1 MRRGYFPKRLTL
13 AWLRQTYRSGELTP
27 EELMKE
33 IIARAR
39 ESREKNIW
47 ITEPS
52 EERIFPYLEHLRK
65 SDFVSK
71 PLWGVPFA
79 IKDCLDLQGV
89 PTTAACPAFSFCPG
103 ESAETVRRLLEA
115 GAIPVGK
122 TNMDQFA
129 TGLVGTRSPY
139 GEVHNA
145 YREELISGGSSSGSA
160 VAVALG
166 QSVFSLGTDTAGS
179 GRVPAALNNLVG
191 YKPAV
196 GAWPSKGMVPA
207 CASLDCVAVF
217 ANNTADALEISRVL
231 RGKCDGDCRSRELPY
246 QENQRPKTLCVP
258 HEMPEFFGDYGPAY
272 RKAWE
277 KALDS
282 IRQLGLP
289 IQEIDISMFQEAAK
303 ILYDGPYIA
312 ERWSA
317 LGSFVEEHPQEI
329 FPVTRKI
336 LESGKGTRYSAAMLF
351 ATLAQLEEYKLET
364 EKLLKDAVLIM
375 PTTGGTFTREQVDA
389 DPISTNSKMGLYTNH
404 CNLLDLCAVA
414 LPSGFAAEDLPFGI
428 TAFALSANEGMF
440 SWLAPRYEK
449 LWQDTIELAVCG
461 LHMRG
466 FPLEHQ
472 LTEAGGSFLRRAITA
487 PCYRL
492 YSLSGS
498 VVRPGLVRTLSGG
511 ASIEVEVW
519 RVPKACLGDLLAQT
533 ASPLGFGTIEL
544 ADGERTMGFLCEAF
558 AAENAEDITN
568 FGGWR
573 MYQKQASEK

>member
-1 MRRGYFPKRLTL
+1 MRRSYFPKRFTL
-13 AWLRQTYRSGELTP
+13 DWLRQAYRSGGLTP
-27 EELMKE
+27 EELMRE
-33 IIARAR
+33 IITRAR
-39 ESREKNIW
+39 ESSEKNIW

-52 EERIFPYLEHLRK
+52 EEFIAPYLKQLRK
-65 SDFVSK
+65 PDFAEK
-71 PLWGVPFA
+71 PLWGIPFA

-89 PTTAACPAFSFCPG
+89 PTTAACPEFSYRPE
-103 ESAETVRRLLEA
+103 ESAETVRRLLAA
-115 GAIPVGK
+115 GAVPVGK

-217 ANNTADALEISRVL
+217 ANNAADALEISRLL
-231 RGKCDGDCRSRELPY
+231 RGECDEDCRSREIPY
-246 QENQRPKTLCVP
+246 QENQCPRVLCVP
-258 HEMPEFFGDYGPAY
+258 RELPEFFGDYGQAY

-277 KALDS
+277 KVLHS

-289 IQEIDISMFQEAAK
+289 IEEIDTSLFQKAAK

-317 LGSFVEEHPQEI
+317 LGDFVQEQPQAI

-336 LESGKGTRYSAAMLF
+336 LESGKGERYSAAMLF
-351 ATLAQLEEYKLET
+351 STLARLEEYKLET
-364 EKLLKDAVLIM
+364 RKLLKDAVLIL
-375 PTTGGTFTREQVDA
+375 PTIGGTFTRVQVDA
-389 DPISTNSKMGLYTNH
+389 DPIGANSKLGLYTNH
-404 CNLLDLCAVA
+404 CNLLNLCAAA
-414 LPSGFAAEDLPFGI
+414 LPSGFAADGLPFGI
-428 TAFALSANEGMF
+428 TAFALSTNEGMLG
-440 SWLAPRYEK
+440 WLAPRYEE
-449 LWQDTIELAVCG
+449 LWQETVEFAVCG

-466 FPLEHQ
+466 FPLEYQ
-472 LTEAGGSFLRRAITA
+472 LTEAGGSFLRQAVTA

-492 YSLSGS
+492 YRLSDS
-498 VVRPGLVRTLSGG
+498 KMRPGLVRRVSGG
-511 ASIEVEVW
+511 TSIEVELW
-519 RVPKACLGDLLAQT
+519 RLSKERLGTLLAQT
-533 ASPLGFGTIEL
+533 DPPLGLGTVEL
-544 ADGERTMGFLCEAF
+544 VDGEKVMGFLCEAF
-558 AAENAEDITN
+558 AVENAEDITD

-573 MYQKQASEK
+573 AYREQA